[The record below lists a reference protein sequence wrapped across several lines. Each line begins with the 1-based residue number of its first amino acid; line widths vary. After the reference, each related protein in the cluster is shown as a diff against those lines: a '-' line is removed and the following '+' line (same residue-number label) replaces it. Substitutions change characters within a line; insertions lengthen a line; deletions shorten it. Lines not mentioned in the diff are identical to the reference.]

1 MLKGALTL
9 AERSYRLLHSS
20 FPRSSDHTLPISPS
34 HHRSAFGAVGLLL
47 GLVALILAPLGVLLL
62 DMLAFD
68 LALWQHS
75 WDTFLPRV
83 LWNTIRLVIG
93 VGIGAGVLGVAFAW
107 LVTMYDFWGRRWVE
121 VGFLLPLAIPGYIM
135 GFVFVATFE
144 YAGVVQ
150 TSLRGWFGTS
160 AWFPKIHS
168 PLGLILVLSLV
179 LYPYVYI
186 MARAAFRDQAAS
198 TFEMAR
204 LCGFNRSQTFM
215 RLVLPMARPSLAVGI
230 LLAMMEAMTDY
241 GTVSFFGYPTLSERV
256 VVLWNQGGQRGQSIQ
271 IAGLFLLLAL
281 GLMLI
286 ERTLRGRA
294 SYIQHGIRGRR
305 LKRVRLGGF
314 KQAVAVL
321 ASVGL
326 IGVAFVLPVVQL
338 VGWAIQEIQDPSVGL
353 WKEVFTTYLRNSVS
367 LATTAALL
375 TVLLALVLASIGR
388 VFPTKQQWLRRLPL
402 LATLGYAL
410 PGGVIAT
417 GVLVAVSPIDG
428 DLTRWF
434 NGMMNRTDPSTLL
447 LGTIA
452 ALMYAYVV
460 RFMSI
465 GYNGIESNL
474 QKITPNMEAAAR
486 TMSASTWRILT
497 RIHLPL
503 LRSGM
508 VAAAILI
515 FVDVLKEL
523 PATLLLRPF
532 GMDTLAIWAYF
543 MSNEGFWQSASIPS
557 LTILVSGLL
566 PVFLLMRVGE
576 NKQLEEECH

>member
-1 MLKGALTL
+1 MLARPPFHQHRMPIGAVSLLLLSVALVLLPLGALL
-9 AERSYRLLHSS
+9 
-20 FPRSSDHTLPISPS
+20 F
-34 HHRSAFGAVGLLL
+34 
-47 GLVALILAPLGVLLL
+47 
-62 DMLAFD
+62 DMLTLD
-68 LALWQHS
+68 VALWQHMWS
-75 WDTFLPRV
+75 TYLPRV
-83 LWNTIRLVIG
+83 LWNTIRLVVG
-93 VGIGAGVLGVAFAW
+93 VGIGTGVLGVAFAW
-107 LVTMYDFWGRRWVE
+107 LVTMYDFWGRRWFE
-121 VGFLLPLAIPGYIM
+121 VAFLLPLAIPGYIM

-144 YAGVVQ
+144 YAGGVQ
-150 TSLRGWFGTS
+150 TALREWFGTS
-160 AWFPKIHS
+160 EWFPKVHS
-168 PLGLILVLSLV
+168 PLGLMLVLSLV

-204 LCGFNRSQTFM
+204 LCGFNRLQTFM
-215 RLVLPMARPSLAVGI
+215 RLVLPMARPSLAVGV

-271 IAGLFLLLAL
+271 VAALFLLLAL
-281 GLMLI
+281 VLMVI
-286 ERTLRGRA
+286 ERTLRGQA
-294 SYIQHGIRGRR
+294 SYIQQGIRGRR
-305 LKRVRLGGF
+305 LKRVRLGGV
-314 KQAVAVL
+314 KQAIAVV
-321 ASVGL
+321 ASVAL
-326 IGVAFVLPVVQL
+326 IGVAFVLPVFQL
-338 VGWAIQEIQDPSVGL
+338 VAWAIQEVQDPSVGL
-353 WKEVFTTYLRNSVS
+353 WKEVFTTYLRNSVA
-367 LATTAALL
+367 LATTAAVL
-375 TVLLALVLASIGR
+375 TVLVALVIVSLGR
-388 VFPTKQQWLRRLPL
+388 MFTAQQRWLRRLPL

-417 GVLVAVSPIDG
+417 GVLVTISPIDG

-434 NGMMNRTDPSTLL
+434 NSMVNRTDPSTLL

-452 ALMYAYVV
+452 ALVYAYVV

-465 GYNGIESNL
+465 GYNGMESNM

-486 TMSASTWRILT
+486 TMHASSWRILT

-503 LRSGM
+503 LSSGM
-508 VAAAILI
+508 VAACILI

-576 NKQLEEECH
+576 SKQLEEESH

>member
-1 MLKGALTL
+1 M
-9 AERSYRLLHSS
+9 AERSQTFLY
-20 FPRSSDHTLPISPS
+20 SPS
-34 HHRSAFGAVGLLL
+34 PRWSSLQLARSPHTPQPIPLGAISLLLVSVGLVLL
-47 GLVALILAPLGVLLL
+47 PLGALLF
-62 DMLAFD
+62 DMLTVD
-68 LALWQHS
+68 LALWQHMWS
-75 WDTFLPRV
+75 TYLPRV
-83 LWNTIRLVIG
+83 LWNTVRLVVGVAIG
-93 VGIGAGVLGVAFAW
+93 TGVLGVAFAW
-107 LVTMYDFWGRRWVE
+107 LVTMYDFWGRRWFE
-121 VGFLLPLAIPGYIM
+121 VAFLLPLAIPGYIM

-144 YAGVVQ
+144 YAGGVQ
-150 TSLRGWFGTS
+150 STLRAWFGTS
-160 AWFPKIHS
+160 EWFPKVHS
-168 PLGLILVLSLV
+168 PLGLMLVLSLV

-204 LCGFNRSQTFM
+204 LCGLNRWQTFI
-215 RLVLPMARPSLAVGI
+215 RLVLPMARPSLAVGV

-271 IAGLFLLLAL
+271 VAALFLLLAL
-281 GLMLI
+281 VLMVV
-286 ERTLRGRA
+286 ERILRGQA
-294 SYIQHGIRGRR
+294 SYVQQGIRGRR

-314 KQAVAVL
+314 KQAIAVL
-321 ASVGL
+321 ASVALMGM
-326 IGVAFVLPVVQL
+326 AFVLPVFQL
-338 VGWAIQEIQDPSVGL
+338 VGWAIQEVQDPSVGL
-353 WKEVFTTYLRNSVS
+353 WKEVFTTYLRNSVA
-367 LATTAALL
+367 LATTAAML
-375 TVLLALVLASIGR
+375 TVLLALLIVSLGR
-388 VFPTKQQWLRRLPL
+388 MFNMQQGWLRRLPL
-402 LATLGYAL
+402 LATLGYSL

-417 GVLVAVSPIDG
+417 GVLVTVSPLDADI
-428 DLTRWF
+428 TRWF
-434 NGMMNRTDPSTLL
+434 NSMVNRTDPSTLL

-452 ALMYAYVV
+452 ALVYAYVV

-465 GYNGIESNL
+465 GYNGMESNM

-486 TMSASTWRILT
+486 TMHASSWRILT

-503 LRSGM
+503 LSSGM
-508 VAAAILI
+508 VAACILI

-576 NKQLEEECH
+576 SKQLDEESH